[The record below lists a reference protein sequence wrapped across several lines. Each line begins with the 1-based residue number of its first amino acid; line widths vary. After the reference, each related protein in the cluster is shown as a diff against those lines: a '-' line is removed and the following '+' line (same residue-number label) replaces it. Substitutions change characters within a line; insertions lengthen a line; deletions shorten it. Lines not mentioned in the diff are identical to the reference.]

1 MTNKKL
7 LQPIVT
13 EILKTNPDTRE
24 DDMLLVSAVFDRLY
38 KGLNDMSFR
47 YIIERRK
54 ELKLPTFE
62 SISRVRRMIQKEN
75 PKLAS
80 ERAVKRREKEEQKY
94 KEEYGRL

>member
-13 EILKTNPDTRE
+13 EILKTNPDARE

-38 KGLNDMSFR
+38 KGLNEMSFR

-54 ELKLPTFE
+54 ELGLPTFE

-75 PKLAS
+75 PELAS

-94 KEEYGRL
+94 REEYGRL

>member
-13 EILKTNPDTRE
+13 EILETMPETRE
-24 DDMLLVSAVFDRLY
+24 DDMLLISAVFDKLY
-38 KGLNDMSFR
+38 EGLTNMSFNF
-47 YIIERRK
+47 IVNRRK

-75 PKLAS
+75 PGLAS

-94 KEEYGRL
+94 REEYGRL

>member
-13 EILKTNPDTRE
+13 EILETMPETRE
-24 DDMLLVSAVFDRLY
+24 DDMLLVAAVFDRLY
-38 KGLNDMSFR
+38 KGLNEMSFR

-62 SISRVRRMIQKEN
+62 SISRVRRYIQNKN
-75 PKLAS
+75 SNLAS
-80 ERAVKRREKEEQKY
+80 ERAIQKREKEEQKY
-94 KEEYGRL
+94 REEYGRL